1 MPRNGIDLSDIEG
14 LERVTQASFYTD
26 HWKRIEDERIDRYE
40 QMFVWREGH
49 EALLKPLDLQHG
61 SRVLDFGCGP
71 GFVSMGMANLVGAK
85 GHVYGVDLNE
95 RFIQDASN
103 RAIDTSHVSFHAI
116 NDEKIPLDNNV
127 VNRAL
132 CKNVL
137 EYVPSVSSTLN
148 EIRRVLEPGGRI
160 LVIDSDWRF
169 VIVEPWGAERTAR
182 FFDAASVAF
191 KTPEIGRVLRSRL
204 LHSGFE
210 SVEVYIQAGVDTTG
224 GSLSVLRN
232 MASYASEFNSMPSD
246 EVRELI
252 SEVESAV
259 ENGNFLFTLPQ
270 FVVTGINPDN

>member
-1 MPRNGIDLSDIEG
+1 M
-14 LERVTQASFYTD
+14 TQATFYTD
-26 HWKRIEDERIDRYE
+26 HWKHIEDERIARYE

-49 EALLKPLDLQHG
+49 EALLKPLDLQQG

-95 RFIQDASN
+95 QFVQDATN
-103 RAIDTSHVSFHAI
+103 RATDTSQVSFHAI
-116 NDEKIPLDNNV
+116 KDEKIPLDNNL

-137 EYVPSVSSTLN
+137 EYVPSASSTLN

-169 VIVEPWGAERTAR
+169 VVVEPWGAERTAR
-182 FFDAASVAF
+182 FFNAASVAF

-204 LHSGFE
+204 LHSGFV
-210 SVEVYIQAGVDTTG
+210 SVDVYIQAGVDTTG

-246 EVRELI
+246 EVRELM
-252 SEVESAV
+252 SEAESAV
-259 ENGNFLFTLPQ
+259 ENDNFLFTLPQ
-270 FVVTGINPDN
+270 FIVTGINPDN